1 MKGLLLVASFVAS
14 FFMATSLNAQVKV
27 HVIST
32 ADDSVGSRLVFGIR
46 EGIRRSSGM
55 ELVGLESDALVTIRI
70 VTIDPSANTASA
82 GSQTVYSMVVTA
94 KTMHETPVDMY
105 LENIVG
111 HCGARRVSECAD
123 GLVADTDKWA
133 GQVAGWIQQIIKGNE

>member
-1 MKGLLLVASFVAS
+1 MKGLLLAVSLFAS
-14 FFMATSLNAQVKV
+14 FFMATGVDAQVKV

-32 ADDSVGSRLVFGIR
+32 ADDTVGSRLVFGIR

-55 ELVGLESDALVTIRI
+55 ELVSLESDALVTIRI
-70 VTIDPSANTASA
+70 VTIDPSANTESA
-82 GSQTVYSMVVTA
+82 GHQTVYSMVVTA

-123 GLVADTDKWA
+123 GLVAATDKWA
-133 GQVAGWIQQIIKGNE
+133 EKVVGWLQEFIKRSE